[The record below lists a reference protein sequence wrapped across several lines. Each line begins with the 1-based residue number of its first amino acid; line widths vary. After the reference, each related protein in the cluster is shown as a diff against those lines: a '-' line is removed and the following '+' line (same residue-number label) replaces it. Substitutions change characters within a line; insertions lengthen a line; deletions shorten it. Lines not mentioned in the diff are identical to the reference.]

1 MFSVLR
7 ATSRA
12 FPARSFST
20 SSARKADLSRL
31 VLVGHLVRDPDL
43 RITKTEKEYV
53 VYTVATQN
61 YPPPPADVNGERRPS
76 AATFHKILSF
86 QDGTNRYLRTLKKG
100 SKVFV
105 EANFELREPEAGA
118 DPTTPQGQRQ
128 ILLRHESIRVLSYPK
143 PTQEIEEE
151 HKE

>member
-1 MFSVLR
+1 MFSALR

-12 FPARSFST
+12 FHACSFST
-20 SSARKADLSRL
+20 SSVCKADLARL
-31 VLVGHLVRDPDL
+31 VLVGNLVREPDL
-43 RITKTEKEYV
+43 RVTKTEKEYV

-76 AATFHKILSF
+76 TATFHKILSF
-86 QDGTNRYLRTLKKG
+86 QDGTNKYLRSLKKG

-143 PTQEIEEE
+143 QQEIEEE